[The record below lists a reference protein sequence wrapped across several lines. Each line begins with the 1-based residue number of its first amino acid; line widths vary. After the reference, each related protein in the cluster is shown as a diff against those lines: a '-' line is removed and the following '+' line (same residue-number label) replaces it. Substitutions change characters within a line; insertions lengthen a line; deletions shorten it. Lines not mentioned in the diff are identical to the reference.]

1 MGKGKRAD
9 HQRSPAGTARA
20 APLPTL
26 KNASG
31 LLPLIETDRDVAE
44 ALAALLAADPRLL
57 RVAETAGE
65 LPLRRR
71 SGGFEGLAHVV
82 MGQQISIHA
91 ADAIWRRLHASIEPF
106 TPEQFLLAPEEVLR
120 AAGLSGAKIRTLS
133 GIALA
138 CTSGLHLEALHD
150 LPAEEAIAELIA
162 LKGVGRWTA
171 ESYLLFCADH
181 PDVFPAGDIAL
192 QSAVH
197 HGLRLRQRPDEK
209 RLRKLAEK
217 WSPWRGVA
225 ARLFWA
231 YYRAQRQAA
240 REAATA

>member
-1 MGKGKRAD
+1 MNRSGSLRRAGNA
-9 HQRSPAGTARA
+9 QRA
-20 APLPTL
+20 AFLPTPGNVSQL
-26 KNASG
+26 R
-31 LLPLIETDRDVAE
+31 LIETAADVAE
-44 ALAALLAADPRLL
+44 ALAALLAADPRLS

-91 ADAIWRRLHASIEPF
+91 ADAIWRRLHASIQPF
-106 TPEQFLLAPEEVLR
+106 TPKQFLLAPEKVLR
-120 AAGLSGAKIRTLS
+120 AAGLSGAKMRTLS
-133 GIALA
+133 GIASA
-138 CTSGLHLEALHD
+138 CGSGLHLEALHD
-150 LPAEEAIAELIA
+150 LPAEEAIAQLIA

-171 ESYLLFCADH
+171 ESYLLFCAGH

-197 HGLRLRQRPDEK
+197 RGLRLRQRPDEK

>member
-1 MGKGKRAD
+1 LPVA
-9 HQRSPAGTARA
+9 TAQ

-26 KNASG
+26 RSSV
-31 LLPLIETDRDVAE
+31 PRSIETEADIAE
-44 ALAALLAADPRLL
+44 ALSALLTADHRLVA
-57 RVAETAGE
+57 VAEIAGA

-91 ADAIWRRLHASIEPF
+91 TDSIWRRLYAAIDPF
-106 TPEQFLLAPEEVLR
+106 TPAQFLRASEEELR
-120 AAGLSGAKIRTLS
+120 AAGLSGAKVRTLA
-133 GIALA
+133 GIAKA
-138 CTSGLHLEALHD
+138 CTEGLSLEALHD
-150 LPAEEAIAELIA
+150 LPAEEAIAALVA

-171 ESYLLFCADH
+171 ESYLLFCVGH

-192 QSAVH
+192 QGAVH
-197 HGLRLRQRPDEK
+197 HGLRLKQRPDEK

-231 YYRAQRQAA
+231 HYRAMRQAA
-240 REAATA
+240 KQARAA

>member
-1 MGKGKRAD
+1 
-9 HQRSPAGTARA
+9 
-20 APLPTL
+20 
-26 KNASG
+26 
-31 LLPLIETDRDVAE
+31 
-44 ALAALLAADPRLL
+44 
-57 RVAETAGE
+57 
-65 LPLRRR
+65 
-71 SGGFEGLAHVV
+71 

-106 TPEQFLLAPEEVLR
+106 TPEQFLLAREEVLR
-120 AAGLSGAKIRTLS
+120 AAGLSGAKMRTLS
-133 GIALA
+133 GIASA

-171 ESYLLFCADH
+171 ESYLLFCVGH

-192 QSAVH
+192 QTAVH
-197 HGLRLRQRPDEK
+197 HGLRLRQRPEEK
-209 RLRKLAEK
+209 RLRKLVEK

-231 YYRAQRQAA
+231 YYRARRERARDAA
-240 REAATA
+240 A